1 MTNHMHL
8 QATRKAELFI
18 ALPTSELLL
27 FMHVH
32 MISMSTGGSKP
43 FTTVTTPEYSLM
55 KISMM
60 IVPIPNCAESMCTGN
75 YNVLIAISVF
85 ISLQSVCSDPEH
97 RTFSTNTNLL

>member
-1 MTNHMHL
+1 MHL
-8 QATRKAELFI
+8 QATQKAELFI
-18 ALPTSELLL
+18 ALPASELLL

-32 MISMSTGGSKP
+32 MILMGTGGSKP

-60 IVPIPNCAESMCTGN
+60 IVPISNHAESMCTGN
-75 YNVLIAISVF
+75 YNALIVISVF
-85 ISLQSVCSDPEH
+85 ISLQSVYRDLEH